1 VGGSQGSGEEPGYR
15 QQRQAPPER
24 RVSLFGALWHSS
36 FARRRRGPR
45 RGTDRHPVMTDWYEP
60 QWLATAI
67 IILLLS
73 VADALLTLELV
84 RHGAIEANPLMAPLV
99 YGSGHAFAFWKL
111 GLTSLGVVM
120 LTLLARWRFLGR
132 IAVGSI
138 LYVVLCGYLVLV
150 GYELWLLR
158 KLTGVHL
165 FP

>member
-1 VGGSQGSGEEPGYR
+1 VRDHKRSGDEPGSR
-15 QQRQAPPER
+15 EQRKPPADR

-60 QWLATAI
+60 QWLGTAI

-84 RHGAIEANPLMAPLV
+84 RHGATEANPLMAPLV
-99 YGSGHAFAFWKL
+99 YGSGRGFALWKL
-111 GLTSLGVVM
+111 GLTSLGVVT

-132 IAVGSI
+132 IAVGGI

-158 KLTGVHL
+158 QLTGIPL

>member
-1 VGGSQGSGEEPGYR
+1 VAE
-15 QQRQAPPER
+15 QQRKSSADR
-24 RVSLFGALWHSS
+24 RTSIFHALWHSS

-60 QWLATAI
+60 QWLAIAI

-99 YGSGHAFAFWKL
+99 YGSGHGFALWKL
-111 GLTSLGVVM
+111 GLTSLGVII

-158 KLTGVHL
+158 QLAGIAVW
-165 FP
+165 P

>member
-1 VGGSQGSGEEPGYR
+1 MTRP
-15 QQRQAPPER
+15 QQRKSPGER
-24 RVSLFGALWHSS
+24 RTSILGALWRSS
-36 FARRRRGPR
+36 FARRRLAPR

-73 VADALLTLELV
+73 TADALLTLRLISL
-84 RHGAIEANPLMAPLV
+84 GASEMNPLMEPLV
-99 YGSGHAFAFWKL
+99 HGSGRGFALWKF
-111 GLTSLGVVM
+111 GLTALGVVL
-120 LTLLARWRFLGR
+120 LTLLARMRILGG

-158 KLTGVHL
+158 ELGGPVGL
-165 FP
+165 P